1 MVVHDVVILVFVYLK
16 CLYYLRQVP
25 LVTPEVL
32 SQKKLSLTKVRN
44 QISQT
49 MNAFK
54 RAERQGF
61 RLEDVGNAPLAKRRK
76 LKRSMSRSSSSSD
89 SSRSSYSYGSLTP
102 TKHLGMSPMRNSPV
116 RNLSNTSTTSQNSN
130 ASLGFT
136 PLKKCPTS
144 SSTASAHN
152 SDNPGIFSFREARI
166 AALTPTIT
174 SSLVTSS
181 LTSSSDSTA
190 KTDTTSG
197 LLKPKPSLAA
207 VHGEGAS
214 SSQGSSRT
222 EKRDYSVQEILD
234 SDDDDDDADCMIVCE
249 EQGFVLKSTH
259 CSDAANNNSSS
270 SASSTPTRPRSDTIV
285 IE

>member
-1 MVVHDVVILVFVYLK
+1 M
-16 CLYYLRQVP
+16 P

-116 RNLSNTSTTSQNSN
+116 RNLSNTSTASQNSN

-136 PLKKCPTS
+136 PCKKC
-144 SSTASAHN
+144 
-152 SDNPGIFSFREARI
+152 
-166 AALTPTIT
+166 
-174 SSLVTSS
+174 VTSS
-181 LTSSSDSTA
+181 
-190 KTDTTSG
+190 
-197 LLKPKPSLAA
+197 
-207 VHGEGAS
+207 AS
-214 SSQGSSRT
+214 SSQLSDNNPPGFFSFRDARIAQLTPTMTSSLITSSSLTAPSDANATTNTTSALVKPTPSHTAVQSDSVASSSGAAR
-222 EKRDYSVQEILD
+222 KRDYSVQEIFD
-234 SDDDDDDADCMIVCE
+234 SDDDDDDTDCVIVCE
-249 EQGFVLKSTH
+249 EQGFVLKRNCDTV
-259 CSDAANNNSSS
+259 NNNSSS
-270 SASSTPTRPRSDTIV
+270 ATPTSNAARPRSDTIY
-285 IE
+285 ID

>member
-1 MVVHDVVILVFVYLK
+1 M
-16 CLYYLRQVP
+16 
-25 LVTPEVL
+25 TPEVL
-32 SQKKLSLTKVRN
+32 NQKKISLNKVQK

-49 MNAFK
+49 MIVIRKAH
-54 RAERQGF
+54 RQGF
-61 RLEDVGNAPLAKRRK
+61 RLEEVGNAPLAKRRK
-76 LKRSMSRSSSSSD
+76 LKRSMSRSSSSD

-116 RNLSNTSTTSQNSN
+116 RNLSNTSTASQNSN

-144 SSTASAHN
+144 SSTASAHHT
-152 SDNPGIFSFREARI
+152 DNPGIFSFREARI

-249 EQGFVLKSTH
+249 EQGFVLKRN
-259 CSDAANNNSSS
+259 SDSLNNNSNAST
-270 SASSTPTRPRSDTIV
+270 SATRPRSGTIY
-285 IE
+285 ID